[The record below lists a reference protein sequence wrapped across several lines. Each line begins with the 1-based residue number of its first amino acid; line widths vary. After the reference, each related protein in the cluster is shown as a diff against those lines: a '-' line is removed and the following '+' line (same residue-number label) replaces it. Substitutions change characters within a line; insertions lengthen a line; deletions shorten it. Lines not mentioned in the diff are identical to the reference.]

1 MNLDKKSVPPY
12 LRRKKIIVQGEHVTD
27 IQPVGDGVKNI
38 IYRVVTTKQRL
49 IVKQARS
56 RANDK
61 GKMFLDRKRV
71 FAEKGCLEV
80 LSQILPPDI
89 IPEVHLEDRTNFVLV
104 SEAPPRE
111 AALWEDELATGK
123 IDLQIAAQC
132 GELLATVHNHT
143 KRSKDLKTQFKS
155 MKPFEQL
162 RIEPLYK
169 AMIPDYPEQQK
180 MIEAQAR
187 SLTKD
192 ANVLVLGDLRPR
204 NVWVNSGQVFLV
216 DFATAHFGHPSFD
229 AAFYASDLCLKAILN
244 APQKAAYLEG
254 INVFWMSYFRLISYA
269 KKVEVERNSV
279 RDFGCLLLSAA
290 AGRMPEFELG
300 EEIRDLTTRIGQSL
314 LFTELDK
321 IEDITEFIN
330 RTLIDG

>member
-27 IQPVGDGVKNI
+27 VQPVGDGVKNI
-38 IYRVVTTKQRL
+38 IYRVVTTQKRL

-71 FAEKGCLEV
+71 FQEKSCVEV

-111 AALWEDELATGK
+111 AALWESELATGK

-143 KRSKDLKTQFKS
+143 KRAPALKTLFESK
-155 MKPFEQL
+155 KPFEQL
-162 RIEPLYK
+162 RVEPLYK

-180 MIEAQAR
+180 LIEAQAR
-187 SLTKD
+187 SLSKE

-204 NVWVNSGQVFLV
+204 NVWVNSGRVFLV
-216 DFATAHFGHPSFD
+216 DFATAHYGHPSFD
-229 AAFYASDLCLKAILN
+229 AAYYASDLCLKAILN

-254 INVFWMSYFRLISYA
+254 INVFWMSYFRLITYA
-269 KKVEVERNSV
+269 KKAETERNAV

-290 AGRMPEFELG
+290 AGHMPEFELD
-300 EEIRDLTTRIGQSL
+300 EEIQDLTTRIGQSL
-314 LFTELDK
+314 LFTELGK